1 MWCVG
6 DFLERL
12 KQRKLVQWAVAYAA
26 GAWVLLQGLSLLAE
40 TYGWPPLAMQIAVAI
55 ALIGFLVTLILAW
68 YHGERGEQRLTRNE
82 LLLLTVLM
90 ILGGSLLWHMAHAP
104 QPVQTPAVPMPAA
117 LAPIP
122 TVEKDPSIAVLPLVN
137 MSDDKSNEYF
147 SDGISEE
154 LLNLLA
160 KVPKLRVIARTS
172 SFAFK
177 GKEVDIQDIARKL
190 NVAAILEGSVRKSG
204 NTVRITVQLI
214 RASDNSHL
222 WSENYDRT
230 LDDIFKVQDEIA
242 ATVVAKLKIS
252 LLGAAPTV
260 RPVDARAYPLILQ
273 AKFFSDQQSTASR
286 AQAVT
291 LYQQALA
298 IAPGE
303 PRAWTGLVKV
313 YINQGG
319 YGDRPAAEAYGLAR
333 QAAQQALASDP
344 DNAVAHSF
352 LGRIASDVDGD
363 LVVAAQQIQ
372 QALALD
378 PSDPQVLN
386 NAGVFLAGL
395 GRLDQSTALDL
406 YLVAHDP
413 ANPVGHNNLG
423 TVYYLAGHWDQSIAS
438 LRTALALS
446 PGFSGAHETLA
457 LALLFKGDTAGALL
471 EMQAEADESIRLE
484 GLVPV
489 LHALG
494 RKSESDAA
502 LATLIAKYGKDQ
514 AFFIAT
520 ALAYRGEADRAFEW
534 LDKARANHDPYLY
547 TITVEPM
554 LAKLH
559 TDSRWLPL
567 LRKLGKAPEQ
577 LAKIK
582 FTLMLPQ

>member
-1 MWCVG
+1 VG
-6 DFLERL
+6 DFFEQL
-12 KQRKLVQWAVAYAA
+12 KQRKLVQWALAYGA
-26 GAWVLLQGLSLLAE
+26 GAWVLLQFLGLMVDSYE
-40 TYGWPPLAMQIAVAI
+40 WPHEVMRVAFVVVVC
-55 ALIGFLVTLILAW
+55 GFLITIVLAW

-82 LLLLTVLM
+82 LLLLTVLL
-90 ILGGSLLWHMAHAP
+90 ILGGSLLWHTAHAP
-104 QPVQTPAVPMPAA
+104 QPVQTPAVPMAAA

-137 MSDDKSNEYF
+137 MSSDKEQDYF

-222 WSENYDRT
+222 WSEDYDRT

-273 AKFFSDQQSTASR
+273 AKFLSDQGTAASR
-286 AQAVT
+286 VQAIT

-298 IAPGE
+298 IAPSE
-303 PRAWTGLVKV
+303 PRAWAGLARV
-313 YINQGG
+313 YINQGAF
-319 YGDRPAAEAYGLAR
+319 GDRPAAEAYGLAR
-333 QAAQQALASDP
+333 KAAQQALASDP
-344 DNAVAHSF
+344 DNAVAHAY
-352 LGRIASDVDGD
+352 LGRIASAVDGD

-372 QALALD
+372 QSLALD

-386 NAGVFLAGL
+386 NAGLFLVGL
-395 GRLDQSTALDL
+395 GRLDQSIALDL
-406 YLVAHDP
+406 YLVAHDQ
-413 ANPVGHNNLG
+413 ANASGHNNLG
-423 TVYYLAGHWDQSIAS
+423 TYYYLAGRWDQAIAS
-438 LRTALALS
+438 LRPALALS
-446 PGFSGAHETLA
+446 PGFSSAHETLG
-457 LALLFKGDTAGALL
+457 LALLFKGDIAGALL

-494 RKSESDAA
+494 RKPESDAA

-534 LDKARANHDPYLY
+534 LDKASTNHDPYLY
-547 TITVEPM
+547 SISVEP
-554 LAKLH
+554 LLNSLH
-559 TDSRWLPL
+559 KDPRWLPL

-577 LAKIK
+577 LAKIEFK
-582 FTLMLPQ
+582 LTLPQ

>member
-1 MWCVG
+1 M
-6 DFLERL
+6 
-12 KQRKLVQWAVAYAA
+12 
-26 GAWVLLQGLSLLAE
+26 
-40 TYGWPPLAMQIAVAI
+40 
-55 ALIGFLVTLILAW
+55 
-68 YHGERGEQRLTRNE
+68 
-82 LLLLTVLM
+82 
-90 ILGGSLLWHMAHAP
+90 
-104 QPVQTPAVPMPAA
+104 
-117 LAPIP
+117 
-122 TVEKDPSIAVLPLVN
+122 LPLVN
-137 MSDDKSNEYF
+137 MSDDKTNEYF

-395 GRLDQSTALDL
+395 GRLDQSTALDQ

-413 ANPVGHNNLG
+413 ANPLGYNNLG
-423 TVYYLAGHWDQSIAS
+423 STYYLAGRWDQAIAS
-438 LRTALALS
+438 LRMALALS
-446 PGFSGAHETLA
+446 PGFSSAHETLG

-494 RKSESDAA
+494 RKPESDAA

-534 LDKARANHDPYLY
+534 LDKASANHDPYLS
-547 TITVEPM
+547 TITIEPM

-559 TDSRWLPL
+559 SDPRWLPL

-577 LAKIK
+577 LAKIEFK
-582 FTLMLPQ
+582 LTLPQ